1 VVDKNKRMQIVEQFS
16 SPSKKMAILIDPDKT
31 NINRLN
37 EIVQL
42 VEKAK
47 STDIFIFIGGSLMED
62 AEIDKYLQTI
72 RNNTKFPI
80 VLFPGAN
87 DCISTQADAFL
98 LLSLISGRNPEW
110 LISRHVQAA
119 SRLKKSQLE
128 IISTS
133 YILLACGKAK
143 TVHYI
148 SNTQA
153 IPSDKEEIAVA
164 TAMAGEMIGHQ
175 ICYIE
180 AGSGADFPA
189 PAKLVAAVR
198 NAIRIPLLVGGGI
211 RTEAQMQQILKAGA
225 DVIVIGNAFED
236 NPNFLQESI
245 NLIKKY
251 NKNTKK

>member
-1 VVDKNKRMQIVEQFS
+1 MQIVKQFS
-16 SPSKKMAILIDPDKT
+16 SSSKKLAILIDPDKT
-31 NINRLN
+31 GINRLK
-37 EIVQL
+37 EIVEI

-47 STDIFIFIGGSLMED
+47 SSDVFIFIGGSLMFNT
-62 AEIDKYLQTI
+62 EIDNYLQTI
-72 RNNTKFPI
+72 RNNTKSPI

-87 DCISTQADAFL
+87 DCISAQADAFL

-110 LISRHVQAA
+110 LISRHVQSA
-119 SRLKKSQLE
+119 SRLKNAQLE

-133 YILLACGKAK
+133 YLLIACGKAK

-175 ICYIE
+175 VCYLE
-180 AGSGADFPA
+180 AGSGADFPV
-189 PAKLVAAVR
+189 PAKLIAAVR
-198 NAIRIPLLVGGGI
+198 NAIQIPLIVGGGI
-211 RTEAQMQQILKAGA
+211 RTSEQMHESLNAGA

-236 NPNFLQESI
+236 KPEFLPQSI
-245 NLIKKY
+245 DVIKMY
-251 NKNTKK
+251 NKNPKE